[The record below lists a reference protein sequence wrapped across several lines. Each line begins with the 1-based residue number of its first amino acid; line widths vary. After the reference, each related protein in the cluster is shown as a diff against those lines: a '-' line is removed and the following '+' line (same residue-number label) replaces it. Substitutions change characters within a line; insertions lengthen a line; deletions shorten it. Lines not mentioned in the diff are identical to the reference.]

1 MVLKDIAFVIALV
14 IAVKNIEG
22 MQYTEFNYAY
32 ATKITGKKTKN
43 TTPSEQFQTLME
55 NSLKQKQN

>member
-1 MVLKDIAFVIALV
+1 MVLKDIAFVISLV

-32 ATKITGKKTKN
+32 ATKITEKKRKI
-43 TTPSEQFQTLME
+43 PHRQ
-55 NSLKQKQN
+55 NSSKT